1 MQNISKIKDELNDN
15 QAFLIKN
22 QENRRYLTS
31 FNSSDGFLIIKKAD
45 ERLFVDSRYFENAKI
60 NSKIKTDLFLNFDS
74 LKDFLADIQDI
85 FIETDKTSL
94 NEYERLQKFFDDK
107 NILND
112 NKMTEILKQLRRHKS
127 IDEKNKILRAQE
139 IAEKALD
146 ETLAEIR
153 TGITEKELAAKL
165 EYNMSI
171 FGSEKPSF
179 ETIVLFGEKTS
190 VPHGVPGDKKLK
202 KNDIILI
209 DFGAVF
215 EGYHSDMTRTLLVG
229 DPGEKIKTIYDL
241 VLKAQEECVK
251 AVKNGIKLS
260 RLHNL
265 AIELFGDKSK
275 YFTHSLGHGVGLDIH
290 ENPTVSFKSEQVLE
304 NGDIITIEPGLYFE
318 NEFGIRIEDMIY
330 MNNNK
335 SENLT
340 KYKK

>member
-1 MQNISKIKDELNDN
+1 MQNISKIKVELNDN
-15 QAFLIKN
+15 QAFLIKDP
-22 QENRRYLTS
+22 ENRRYLTS

-45 ERLFVDSRYFENAKI
+45 ERLFVDSRYFESAKI

-74 LKDFLADIQDI
+74 LKNFLEDIQDI

-94 NEYERLQKFFDDK
+94 HEYERLQKFFVDK
-107 NILND
+107 NILTD
-112 NKMTEILKQLRRHKS
+112 EKMTEILKNLRRHKS

-146 ETLAEIR
+146 KTLAEIR

-171 FGSEKPSF
+171 LGSEKPSF

-190 VPHGVPGDKKLK
+190 VPHGVPGDKELK

-215 EGYHSDMTRTLLVG
+215 EGYHSDMTRTLFVG
-229 DPGEKIKTIYDL
+229 NPGKKIKAIYDL
-241 VLKAQEECVK
+241 VLKVQEECIK
-251 AVKNGIKLS
+251 TIKKGMKLS
-260 RLHNL
+260 SLHNL
-265 AIELFGDKSK
+265 AVELFGDKAK

-335 SENLT
+335 AENLT
-340 KYKK
+340 KYQK

>member
-1 MQNISKIKDELNDN
+1 MQNISKIRNELNDN

-22 QENRRYLTS
+22 PQNRRYLTS
-31 FNSSDGFLIIKKAD
+31 FDSSDGYLVIKKDD
-45 ERLFVDSRYFENAKI
+45 ERFFVDSRYFESAKI
-60 NSKIKTDLFLNFDS
+60 KSKIKTDLFLNFDS

-94 NEYERLQKFFDDK
+94 YDYDRLQKIFDDK
-107 NILND
+107 NLLKD
-112 NKMTEILKQLRRHKS
+112 NKMTEILKNLRRHKS
-127 IDEKNKILRAQE
+127 IDEKNKILKAQE

-146 ETLAEIR
+146 KTLAKLS

-171 FGSEKPSF
+171 LGSEKPSF

-190 VPHGVPGDKKLK
+190 VPHGVPGDKKLN

-215 EGYHSDMTRTLLVG
+215 EGYHSDMTRTILIG
-229 DPGEKIKTIYDL
+229 DPGEKIKTIYNL
-241 VLKAQEECVK
+241 VLKVQEECIDATK
-251 AVKNGIKLS
+251 KGMKLS

-265 AIELFGDKSK
+265 AVELFGDKSK

-290 ENPTVSFKSEQVLE
+290 ETPTVSFKSEQVLE
-304 NGDIITIEPGLYFE
+304 DGDIITIEPGLYFE

-335 SENLT
+335 FENLT

>member
-22 QENRRYLTS
+22 PENRRYLTS

-74 LKDFLADIQDI
+74 LKDFLADVQDI

-94 NEYERLQKFFDDK
+94 NEYERLQKFFGDK
-107 NILND
+107 NILKD
-112 NKMTEILKQLRRHKS
+112 DKMTGILKQLRRHKS

-171 FGSEKPSF
+171 LGSEKPSF

-229 DPGEKIKTIYDL
+229 DPGEKIKAIYDL
-241 VLKAQEECVK
+241 VLKVQEECIK
-251 AVKNGIKLS
+251 AVKNGIILS

-290 ENPTVSFKSEQVLE
+290 ENPTVSFKSEQVVE